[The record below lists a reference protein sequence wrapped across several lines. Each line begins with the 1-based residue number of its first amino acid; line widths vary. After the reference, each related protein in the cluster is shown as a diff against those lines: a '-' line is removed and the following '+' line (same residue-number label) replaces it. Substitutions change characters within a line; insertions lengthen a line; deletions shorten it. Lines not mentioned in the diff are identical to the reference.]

1 MVLDPSP
8 PPHRKLYPRESLKGV
23 NKPLNT
29 GPAITTINHP
39 PTIQI
44 IKITE
49 ETTQYRNSNHNH
61 QLSSNHPDNKDTR
74 GKPLNAG
81 TATTTINHPTTIQII
96 KITEETTQCRNSNH
110 NHQPSYN
117 HPDNKDYRGNHS
129 IQEQQSQPSTILQ
142 PSR

>member
-1 MVLDPSP
+1 MVVLDPSP

-61 QLSSNHPDNKDTR
+61 QPSYNHPDNKDTR
-74 GKPLNAG
+74 G
-81 TATTTINHPTTIQII
+81 NHSIQD
-96 KITEETTQCRNSNH
+96 QQS
-110 NHQPSYN
+110 QPSYN
-117 HPDNKDYRGNHS
+117 HPDNKANRGNHS
-129 IQEQQSQPSTILQ
+129 KQAHHQDL
-142 PSR
+142 